1 MYSSFYLRKGERIWI
16 PRTHIYLLVF
26 KTKHKLERKNKQPM
40 KSSYIQ
46 KKEKEWRQ
54 QRWKPNLGAE
64 SSLCPEHPGCRH
76 YLPINHSVAIS
87 VMREKERPY
96 LHDFYYRNCYNYS
109 ILLSVCYCRQSV
121 RAPAATAGWAQVA
134 GWAVRLATSEGW
146 ATWGAV
152 LGSRGVLQTLTCG
165 PMYLIG
171 RQADSCSISRLPAGR
186 SCSPTTTSP
195 DTIDSQGVP
204 RVSPT
209 GLDSTGGEVLTLI
222 TTRG

>member
-1 MYSSFYLRKGERIWI
+1 MKEYEYLGHTYICL
-16 PRTHIYLLVF
+16 YL
-26 KTKHKLERKNKQPM
+26 KQNT
-40 KSSYIQ
+40 SW
-46 KKEKEWRQ
+46 KEKISNQ
-54 QRWKPNLGAE
+54 WKVVTYRRKKRSEGNRDGSQIWELNHP
-64 SSLCPEHPGCRH
+64 CPEHPGCRH

-209 GLDSTGGEVLTLI
+209 GLDSTGGEVLTVI